1 VIVVNGDGTPLRSY
15 LHPIDLCTWLW
26 ALLARG
32 TDRRAY
38 NVGSEHAVSIAELA
52 ELIAAATRSAV
63 DVRQTPTPG
72 AAPARYVP
80 STERARSELGLIQ
93 RIDLREA
100 IERTLEWHRT
110 LGIPQ

>member
-1 VIVVNGDGTPLRSY
+1 M
-15 LHPIDLCTWLW
+15 CTWLW

-52 ELIAAATRSAV
+52 GLVAAATGSSV
-63 DVRQTPTPG
+63 DVRQSATPG

-80 STERARSELGLIQ
+80 STARARSELGLAHG
-93 RIDLREA
+93 IDLPEA

-110 LGIPQ
+110 VS